1 MIKLPLFFLA
11 AVFFIFSKCAL
22 QGPPSGGLPD
32 TTPPQVI
39 DQSPVHE
46 SVEVNQSMVI
56 SCTFSERVDKRT
68 AESAFFVSPRPQ
80 KPIHFNWNGNQ
91 VILHWTELLDSET
104 TYVITLGT
112 SVKDLRNNTMES
124 PIQWAFSTGKELDR
138 GILSGKIIDAEIPKE
153 GEVWAYRITMP
164 DTISPLT
171 NYPQFRTNNEK
182 DGFFI
187 LSYLKKTKYRIF
199 SVLDRNRNGLYDI
212 GIDEIGIPSKDIQI
226 TEKGITPFIWLRLSK
241 EDTTAPRLR
250 RVIPQDNDHLSLI
263 FSKTIDE
270 SDLPSVNSFLV
281 TTGIETL
288 KIKDIAYLSKSD
300 NTIELFTDTL
310 TPYTLYSIKITGIKD
325 RAGNLLNSLYDTASF
340 RGITL
345 KDTISPK
352 IITVEPSPDS
362 TKKISPFQSLL
373 LEFSEIMNRTSVEKG
388 FIISESGV
396 DSIPLLFQWADGAR
410 VLIKPMNGFRQG
422 KNYQIIIKSKEIQ
435 DVSSNCLTDSVFF
448 HKLVVLDSIQTGSLS
463 GKIESDSA
471 EITSPLIVVL
481 KNINQGKEIRRR
493 VLSKPGFFTFSY
505 VPPGSYILECFED
518 KDGNGKYFYG
528 SIKPYRPSENY
539 IQYGKTIDIRAGWD
553 TEEILLRFP

>member
-1 MIKLPLFFLA
+1 MIKLLLFFLV
-11 AVFFIFSKCAL
+11 AVFLNFSKCAL

-32 TTPPQVI
+32 TSPPQVI
-39 DQSPVHE
+39 DRSPVPE
-46 SVEVNQSMVI
+46 LVGVDPSEVI
-56 SCTFSERVDKRT
+56 SCTFSERVDIRT

-80 KPIHFNWNGNQ
+80 KPIQFNWNGNQ
-91 VILHWTELLDSET
+91 VFLHWTERLDLET
-104 TYVITLGT
+104 TYVITLRT
-112 SVKDLRNNTMES
+112 SVKDLRNNPMES
-124 PIQWAFSTGKELDR
+124 PIQWAFSTGKKLDR
-138 GILSGKIIDAEIPKE
+138 GTIAGKIIDSELSKENEI
-153 GEVWAYRITMP
+153 WAYRITMP

-171 NYPQFRTNNEK
+171 SYPQFRTNNEK
-182 DGFFI
+182 DGFFN

-199 SVLDRNRNGLYDI
+199 GVLDRNRNGLYDI
-212 GIDEIGIPSKDIQI
+212 GIDDIGIPSKDIQI
-226 TEKGITPFIWLRLSK
+226 TEKGKAPFIWLRLSK

-250 RVIPQDNDHLSLI
+250 RVIPQDNDHLSLV
-263 FSKTIDE
+263 FSKAIDE
-270 SDLPSVNSFLV
+270 LGLPSVNSFLV

-288 KIKDIAYLSKSD
+288 NIKDIACLSKSN

-310 TPYTLYSIKITGIKD
+310 TPYTLYYIKITGIKD
-325 RAGNLLNSLYDTASF
+325 RAGNLLNSRYDTASF

-352 IITVEPSPDS
+352 IITFEPSPDS
-362 TKKISPFQSLL
+362 TKKIPPYQSLF

-410 VLIKPMNGFRQG
+410 VLIKPINGFHQG

-448 HKLVVLDSIQTGSLS
+448 HKLLVLDSIQTGSLS

-481 KNINQGKEIRRR
+481 KNINQGKEISRR
-493 VLSKPGFFTFSY
+493 VLSKPGLFTFSN

-539 IQYGKTIDIRAGWD
+539 MHYEKPIDIRAGWD